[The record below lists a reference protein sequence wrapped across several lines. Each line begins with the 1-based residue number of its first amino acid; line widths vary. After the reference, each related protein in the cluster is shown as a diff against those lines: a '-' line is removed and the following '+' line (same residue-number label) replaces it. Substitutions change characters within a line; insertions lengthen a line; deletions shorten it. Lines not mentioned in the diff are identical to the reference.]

1 MRLVKRLAAIAIAV
15 GLVTGATIIATP
27 SDYDQLQDAK
37 INGLCAAVP
46 GACPTP
52 TPVPTPAPTASP
64 TVGPT
69 PDPQPAFPIRAAF
82 YYPWFP
88 EAWNQQGLNPF
99 SHYTPS
105 LGYYDTGAVIGQHV
119 AAMQSAGVQAGI
131 ASWWGQGTPTD
142 GRIPALLN
150 GAGSF
155 RWALYYEQEGSGN
168 PTSATIAADL
178 SYIGSRYA
186 GQPGYLRVGG
196 KPVIF
201 VYGDA
206 TDGCG
211 MADRW
216 KAANTAG
223 FYVVLKVFAGY
234 TACASQPDSW
244 HQYAPAVAEDH
255 QAGYSFSISP
265 GFWKATETTPR
276 LTRDATRW
284 QTNVRD
290 MTASREPWQL
300 LTTFD
305 EWGEGSGFEDT
316 TQLGSTYRTILGGS
330 PAPSATTSPSPVPTP
345 SPTPPP
351 PTPTPTATPIA
362 GADPVIAAAGDIAC
376 DPTANSG
383 APGNC
388 DQAATAQ
395 QVINLNP
402 TAVLALGDN
411 QYESNTANQYA
422 SVYNTTWGR
431 FKGKIKPA
439 IGNHEYLTSGASG
452 YFGYFGAAA
461 GDPAK
466 GYYSYDLGAWHLISL
481 NSECSHVG
489 GCAAGNPQE
498 AWLRADLAA
507 HPNACTLAYWHEP
520 RFSNGQHGNA
530 TQMTTIWNDLVA
542 GHADIV
548 LSGHNHDY
556 ERYAPM
562 DGSGARSATGVAE
575 WVVGTGGKNH
585 YAISAAPLAGEI
597 VSNDKTFGILKLVL
611 HPTSYDW
618 QFLPAPG
625 YSFTDSGSAA
635 CR

>member
-1 MRLVKRLAAIAIAV
+1 LPCDATNAWGTAYLDALAGRPAPSPS
-15 GLVTGATIIATP
+15 AT
-27 SDYDQLQDAK
+27 
-37 INGLCAAVP
+37 
-46 GACPTP
+46 PTP
-52 TPVPTPAPTASP
+52 TP
-64 TVGPT
+64 
-69 PDPQPAFPIRAAF
+69 R
-82 YYPWFP
+82 
-88 EAWNQQGLNPF
+88 
-99 SHYTPS
+99 PS
-105 LGYYDTGAVIGQHV
+105 V
-119 AAMQSAGVQAGI
+119 A
-131 ASWWGQGTPTD
+131 
-142 GRIPALLN
+142 
-150 GAGSF
+150 
-155 RWALYYEQEGSGN
+155 
-168 PTSATIAADL
+168 
-178 SYIGSRYA
+178 
-186 GQPGYLRVGG
+186 
-196 KPVIF
+196 
-201 VYGDA
+201 
-206 TDGCG
+206 
-211 MADRW
+211 
-216 KAANTAG
+216 
-223 FYVVLKVFAGY
+223 
-234 TACASQPDSW
+234 
-244 HQYAPAVAEDH
+244 
-255 QAGYSFSISP
+255 
-265 GFWKATETTPR
+265 
-276 LTRDATRW
+276 
-284 QTNVRD
+284 
-290 MTASREPWQL
+290 
-300 LTTFD
+300 
-305 EWGEGSGFEDT
+305 
-316 TQLGSTYRTILGGS
+316 
-330 PAPSATTSPSPVPTP
+330 P
-345 SPTPPP
+345 SPTPPPP

-376 DPTANSG
+376 DPTRTAG
-383 APGNC
+383 APANC

-395 QVINLNP
+395 QVVNLNP
-402 TAVLALGDN
+402 DAVLALGDN

-431 FKGKIKPA
+431 FKAKIKPA
-439 IGNHEYLTSGASG
+439 IGNHEYLTAGATG

-489 GCAAGNPQE
+489 GCASGNPQE

-625 YSFTDSGSAA
+625 YSFTDSRLGGLPMTVEGIDNSYYNTGETVIPRRDPSSSSSSAGRRTTSTPTA
-635 CR
+635 ASPSTSPSPRAPAGCRGHTTSGRTATSRARSTPSSPPPRA